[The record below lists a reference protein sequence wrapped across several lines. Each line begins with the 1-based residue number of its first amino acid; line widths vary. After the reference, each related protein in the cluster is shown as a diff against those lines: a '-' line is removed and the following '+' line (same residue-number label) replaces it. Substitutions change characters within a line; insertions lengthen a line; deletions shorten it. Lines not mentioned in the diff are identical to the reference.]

1 MQDLILLVK
10 NRKKGISSIAG
21 SGIILR
27 DNEIKDNINVIKPL
41 ENKGIL
47 LKGTT
52 SKIATQKGRFLNSA
66 GLPLIKNVLVPLAK
80 SILIPLGL
88 TAAGSATE
96 AAIQKKIY
104 GPGTTG
110 LLISNEEK
118 EIMKIVKSLEESGL
132 LIKGISKTVGD
143 EAKQKMWISSNVIR

>member
-1 MQDLILLVK
+1 MHHQYKHFDSI
-10 NRKKGISSIAG
+10 RIDSSSI
-21 SGIILR
+21 
-27 DNEIKDNINVIKPL
+27 
-41 ENKGIL
+41 
-47 LKGTT
+47 
-52 SKIATQKGRFLNSA
+52 SK
-66 GLPLIKNVLVPLAK
+66 
-80 SILIPLGL
+80 
-88 TAAGSATE
+88 E

-104 GPGTTG
+104 GPGTTA